1 MHWIALF
8 IPARPTLRDLF
19 TSEYFDCNDAFGHG
33 TFQKRL
39 MLLCALGAFLANIH
53 ALAFPLISKGV
64 QYRCKQPHTSDSA
77 AALKVATAAREVG
90 GQIGRCVVYEDP
102 HDPNDTQTVPC
113 QEWEY
118 DEEWANRTAVSKW
131 NMVCGRKALITIMY
145 AIQNTGPAVFVLT
158 AGHFADTIGRVPVLL
173 SAVGVLF
180 VSTVAICLSNDYV
193 AHAVV
198 KFFSS
203 GSALLT
209 LTSSAISL
217 FEVTIHDKRPLN
229 IAVSVTLGLL
239 ASDSWFFFLVPWN
252 LRWERKLC
260 VFILPALVVL
270 PAFLM
275 VNESPR
281 WLVANGM
288 YERAERVVIAA
299 AEKNHFP
306 LANAACLVD
315 SLKADATRKINRR
328 KSTCAEELLSMFS
341 IRRRALVLC
350 GCFFSNSFALYAITF
365 SKGQLYTP
373 WLPFIAFTFN
383 STVYAIAHLLMR
395 KLAMLTV
402 ITVLFA
408 ALCVVQCL
416 LCLTVFNQMDVATEA
431 LLQTNIALY
440 YSGAVVCFVYVLE
453 LFPTA
458 LRATAVGWTIA
469 CGRLGVGC
477 ALFSSLLNNTGLEY
491 LAPAAAGVLL
501 FASLLTL
508 RILPPAT
515 TIECTKMATQELSVQ
530 THHNIELMKATLETR
545 LSERKNTKT
554 SSESGSKSNS
564 SRSRR
569 YKRKEP
575 RGSLQP

>member
-1 MHWIALF
+1 MARLIR
-8 IPARPTLRDLF
+8 ARPKLRDLF

-39 MLLCALGAFLANIH
+39 MLLCALGAFLANTH
-53 ALAFPLISKGV
+53 ALTLPLISAGV
-64 QYRCKQPHTSDSA
+64 QYRCKQQYDNDSVAAAKYASA
-77 AALKVATAAREVG
+77 AHEAG
-90 GQIGRCVVYEDP
+90 GQIGRCLVYEDP
-102 HDPNDTQTVPC
+102 DDPKDSQTVPC

-118 DEEWANRTAVSKW
+118 DEEFANRTAVSKW

-145 AIQNTGPAVFVLT
+145 AIQNAGPAVFVLT
-158 AGHFADTIGRVPVLL
+158 AGHFADTMGRVPVLL
-173 SAVGVLF
+173 TAVAVLL
-180 VSTVAICLSNDYV
+180 VSTVAICLVNDYA
-193 AHAVV
+193 AHAAL

-203 GSALLT
+203 GSAILT
-209 LTSSAISL
+209 LTTSAISL
-217 FEVTIHDKRPLN
+217 FEVTIHDKRPLS
-229 IAVSVTLGLL
+229 IAVSITLGLL
-239 ASDSWFFFLVPWN
+239 AADAWYFLLLPWN

-260 VFILPALVVL
+260 VFILPALVLL
-270 PAFLM
+270 PAFLT

-288 YERAERVVIAA
+288 YDRVEQVVIAA

-306 LANAACLVD
+306 LSNAACLVD
-315 SLKADATRKINRR
+315 SLKADGTRKLDRR

-365 SKGQLYTP
+365 SKGQLHTP
-373 WLPFIAFTFN
+373 WLPFIAFTYN
-383 STVYAIAHLLMR
+383 STVYAVAHLLMR
-395 KLAMLTV
+395 RFAMLTV

-408 ALCVVQCL
+408 VLCVVQCF
-416 LCLTVFNQMDVATEA
+416 LCLTVLSEMDVATEA
-431 LLQTNIALY
+431 LLQANIALY

-458 LRATAVGWTIA
+458 LRATAVGWTLA

-477 ALFSSLLNNTGLEY
+477 ALFSSFLTDTGLEY
-491 LAPAAAGVLL
+491 LAPATAGVLL

-508 RILPPAT
+508 RVLPPAT
-515 TIECTKMATQELSVQ
+515 TIECTKMVTQGLSVQ
-530 THHNIELMKATLETR
+530 TQQNIELMKATLETR
-545 LSERKNTKT
+545 LGERRKTKT
-554 SSESGSKSNS
+554 SSDSGSKSNS

-569 YKRKEP
+569 FKSKD
-575 RGSLQP
+575 

>member
-1 MHWIALF
+1 MHWIALLS
-8 IPARPTLRDLF
+8 PARPTSRDLF

-102 HDPNDTQTVPC
+102 HNPNDTQTVPC

-118 DEEWANRTAVSKW
+118 DEEWVNTTAVSKW

-145 AIQNTGPAVFVLT
+145 AIQNAGPAVFVLT
-158 AGHFADTIGRVPVLL
+158 AGYFADTIGRVPVLL
-173 SAVGVLF
+173 SAVGVLL
-180 VSTVAICLSNDYV
+180 VSTVAICLLNDYV

-229 IAVSVTLGLL
+229 IAVSATFGLL
-239 ASDSWFFFLVPWN
+239 ASDSWYFFLVPWN

-260 VFILPALVVL
+260 VFILPALVLL

-275 VNESPR
+275 VDESPR
-281 WLVANGM
+281 WLG
-288 YERAERVVIAA
+288 VVIAA

-315 SLKADATRKINRR
+315 SLKADATKKINRR

-365 SKGQLYTP
+365 SIGQLYTP
-373 WLPFIAFTFN
+373 WVPFIAFTFN

-395 KLAMLTV
+395 RLAMLTV

-408 ALCVVQCL
+408 ALCVVQCF
-416 LCLTVFNQMDVATEA
+416 LCLTVFSQMDAATEV

-477 ALFSSLLNNTGLEY
+477 ALFSSLLKNAGLEY
-491 LAPAAAGVLL
+491 LAPAAAGGLL

-515 TIECTKMATQELSVQ
+515 TIECTKMASQGLSVQ
-530 THHNIELMKATLETR
+530 TQQNIELMKATLETR

-554 SSESGSKSNS
+554 SSESGSKSSS

-569 YKRKEP
+569 YKRKES